1 MSGVDYQAVPTSPDL
16 EAAGARN
23 LALLAADA
31 SDLNANEA
39 KPRHDAAGRQPKAM
53 KIIMTMV
60 QLFLL
65 SACCTILQAC
75 CTMTLICAFVCLLLW
90 VLALTLSSFPWMLA
104 LLELPAYIAMCW
116 LFQRWWHA
124 LFKVGDDAWMVIV
137 FAIVAAFLPVGT
149 FAFIRTSGSEACQWC
164 WYGQWSRAF
173 TPLVLMLVYN
183 ATEVCA
189 LAAAKRHQLLS
200 RGYFLSRLLVAA
212 VLLVAPML
220 LVLDIEAI
228 QAKVEVVDLR
238 PSEYVN
244 VTWHNAFNVSFAVN
258 KTHLHWLQMPHPVW
272 PTQSELARAPAT
284 RNAFWLCYMLSK
296 FVVAGFFTILMLKCR
311 WSSSGN
317 RNQQKGDYAEVEEQ
331 TLRMAKTEEGKL
343 GGATEN
349 VRDESRSMMLFFVL
363 GSHLVMCSKVCI
375 SAGLAGQLTAATGLA
390 FEGYDLCLSAGL
402 LWLLA
407 QAVAVRFV
415 DVSAEYSTADVC
427 MTMLFLVPFVGD
439 GFDSLK
445 DAMLASVAMNSD
457 NLVLKCLGWGGL
469 VYLFVFHMALLCI
482 PRNRL
487 ELQRSY
493 LPVFFLKRRKAQT
506 ATEAVVQDSNKD
518 LSFCSRK
525 CLEMQ
530 KEVQNLRRKVLA
542 EAYKMTAPARQ
553 WAMIIEDA
561 PQGILAAVIS
571 LTNGFRLFT
580 VAVNI
585 FVPSLR
591 IVFSWLLHDRIAWA
605 VQGWMLQEALDALD
619 HDRFEVCDEFLASL
633 CRLRLVFPERELVVS
648 LCKSSKSTAEEVV
661 RKFLE
666 FRPVK
671 GGRDELDGPEAFVR
685 LMRLELL
692 GREGPGPSSWGK
704 EFIEILK
711 QLRSDELTEDAETIA
726 MASRRIDFTDWGEET
741 LALLRPSPTLI
752 SKLTQITIL
761 SLDDYRSLQGLGQL
775 TNLTSVQIQLQANKI
790 GSKGC
795 RALGEGLAQLK
806 NLTSVQLQLQENDIG
821 SEGCRALGEGLAQL
835 KNLTSVQI
843 QLQANKIGS
852 KGCRALGE
860 GLAQLKNLLSSSSCR
875 RTTLVQK
882 VAERLEKDWLS

>member
-39 KPRHDAAGRQPKAM
+39 KPRHDAAGRQPNSM
-53 KIIMTMV
+53 TIIMT
-60 QLFLL
+60 LL
-65 SACCTILQAC
+65 TSLLQAC
-75 CTMTLICAFVCLLLW
+75 CTMTLICAFVCLLVTIIFAKGGGRILMACLPGVTCGMRLACLAQDGKGCIAGVPTFLIFLMLPMLEMPWWIMALEMVAAVASAVGLQLIGLLLAWLGFLCLLVPVTWQIALCVLPGILSAPCLWCFLGSPRDILATTLLLW
-90 VLALTLSSFPWMLA
+90 VLALPLSSFPRMLA

-137 FAIVAAFLPVGT
+137 FAVVAAFLPVGT

-189 LAAAKRHQLLS
+189 LAAAERHQLLS

-220 LVLDIEAI
+220 L
-228 QAKVEVVDLR
+228 VEVVDLR

-296 FVVAGFFTILMLKCR
+296 FVVAGFFSILMLKCR

-469 VYLFVFHMALLCI
+469 VYLFLFHMALLCI

-487 ELQRSY
+487 EL
-493 LPVFFLKRRKAQT
+493 
-506 ATEAVVQDSNKD
+506 
-518 LSFCSRK
+518 
-525 CLEMQ
+525 
-530 KEVQNLRRKVLA
+530 
-542 EAYKMTAPARQ
+542 
-553 WAMIIEDA
+553 
-561 PQGILAAVIS
+561 
-571 LTNGFRLFT
+571 
-580 VAVNI
+580 
-585 FVPSLR
+585 
-591 IVFSWLLHDRIAWA
+591 
-605 VQGWMLQEALDALD
+605 
-619 HDRFEVCDEFLASL
+619 
-633 CRLRLVFPERELVVS
+633 
-648 LCKSSKSTAEEVV
+648 
-661 RKFLE
+661 
-666 FRPVK
+666 
-671 GGRDELDGPEAFVR
+671 
-685 LMRLELL
+685 
-692 GREGPGPSSWGK
+692 
-704 EFIEILK
+704 
-711 QLRSDELTEDAETIA
+711 
-726 MASRRIDFTDWGEET
+726 
-741 LALLRPSPTLI
+741 
-752 SKLTQITIL
+752 
-761 SLDDYRSLQGLGQL
+761 
-775 TNLTSVQIQLQANKI
+775 
-790 GSKGC
+790 
-795 RALGEGLAQLK
+795 
-806 NLTSVQLQLQENDIG
+806 
-821 SEGCRALGEGLAQL
+821 
-835 KNLTSVQI
+835 
-843 QLQANKIGS
+843 
-852 KGCRALGE
+852 
-860 GLAQLKNLLSSSSCR
+860 
-875 RTTLVQK
+875 
-882 VAERLEKDWLS
+882 